1 MKLSRSGKPVCSQ
14 CQRLAVA
21 LGNYHLRSG
30 YLVSLAYCATH
41 AEHVSDAIRL
51 QVGYEI
57 EPVLDTMLYWR
68 LPITFE
74 AVMLRVLDRPRT
86 ANPNP
91 AAAGGVP
98 NPTAKINPARFVGD
112 PTFESARLAGHSK
125 VSAAPQSHPAT

>member
-1 MKLSRSGKPVCSQ
+1 MKLSRSGKPLCSQ

-51 QVGYEI
+51 QVGYAI

-74 AVMLRVLDRPRT
+74 AVMQRILDAPGT
-86 ANPNP
+86 SNPNP
-91 AAAGGVP
+91 GTADEVQEAL
-98 NPTAKINPARFVGD
+98 AKINPARVLRR
-112 PTFESARLAGHSK
+112 PSLESPPLAEENK
-125 VSAAPQSHPAT
+125 

>member
-1 MKLSRSGKPVCSQ
+1 MKLSRSGKPLCSQ

-51 QVGYEI
+51 QVGYAI

-74 AVMLRVLDRPRT
+74 AGMPAILDAPST
-86 ANPNP
+86 SNPNP
-91 AAAGGVP
+91 GAADEGQ
-98 NPTAKINPARFVGD
+98 NPLAKIKPARVVWGPSVEGPPFTCKNNSNNPD
-112 PTFESARLAGHSK
+112 PL
-125 VSAAPQSHPAT
+125 P

>member
-1 MKLSRSGKPVCSQ
+1 MKLSRSGKPLCSQ

-21 LGNYHLRSG
+21 LGNYQLRSG

-74 AVMLRVLDRPRT
+74 AVMQRNLGAPGTSNPDPVT
-86 ANPNP
+86 ADEVQD
-91 AAAGGVP
+91 AM
-98 NPTAKINPARFVGD
+98 AKINPARVVGR
-112 PTFESARLAGHSK
+112 PSLVAR
-125 VSAAPQSHPAT
+125 

>member
-1 MKLSRSGKPVCSQ
+1 MKLTRSGKPLCSQ

-57 EPVLDTMLYWR
+57 EPVLDTMLNFR

-74 AVMLRVLDRPRT
+74 AVMQRILGAPRT
-86 ANPNP
+86 SNPDPVTAGEVQDHP
-91 AAAGGVP
+91 A
-98 NPTAKINPARFVGD
+98 KDKPARVVR
-112 PTFESARLAGHSK
+112 PPSVESPRFNE
-125 VSAAPQSHPAT
+125 

>member
-1 MKLSRSGKPVCSQ
+1 MKLSRSGKPLCSQ

-74 AVMLRVLDRPRT
+74 AVNQRILGAPDT
-86 ANPNP
+86 SNPNRGTP
-91 AAAGGVP
+91 GRGKISL
-98 NPTAKINPARFVGD
+98 AKEQPPRVVGRTSLD
-112 PTFESARLAGHSK
+112 
-125 VSAAPQSHPAT
+125 AP

>member
-1 MKLSRSGKPVCSQ
+1 MKLSRSGKPLCSQ

-74 AVMLRVLDRPRT
+74 AVMERILGGPGTSD
-86 ANPNP
+86 PNP
-91 AAAGGVP
+91 VTEDEGK
-98 NPTAKINPARFVGD
+98 NPTGKVQPARGGRGASVGD
-112 PTFESARLAGHSK
+112 GPVNGNKKGS
-125 VSAAPQSHPAT
+125 

>member
-1 MKLSRSGKPVCSQ
+1 MKLTRSGKPLCSQ

-74 AVMLRVLDRPRT
+74 AVMQRILDAPGT
-86 ANPNP
+86 SNPNP
-91 AAAGGVP
+91 VAADAGQDAL
-98 NPTAKINPARFVGD
+98 AKINPAPFLGA
-112 PTFESARLAGHSK
+112 PSFETRPFAER
-125 VSAAPQSHPAT
+125 T